1 VTVNKDP
8 RTTEEILDA
17 SENALRQ
24 FLQLKAPPNYIARI
38 LEKSELPEDASAW
51 SKILKTIKVDDPR
64 FERVHFLPLYEPTI
78 SHLNYILYENHVD
91 RLDETISRLRPLCEA
106 PGKFSS
112 SAQRTR
118 GVECLSYLLTERH
131 VGWFYSAAATQLN
144 PYHSSVLDALDWA
157 EEALKLSLDSSDYFL
172 ASRAAYNIG
181 RIHAIAGLSP
191 EAVATL
197 VEPTTDWRKK
207 EAERFANAR
216 IRREFAIRPFFQSLD
231 FLSKASAQ
239 IESTD
244 EHGWQGRS
252 IEALYHLVR
261 FFTTADPRT
270 PRVLAAIVEH
280 IKTPRLARKVGQRM
294 RKQCAAAD
302 DLIAVTDT
310 SPGVLFDLGAIASL
324 LDSETAVFNFTIL
337 DDFVSLTLIQ
347 GGQATNNGMNPNR
360 VVGLLQRFFRPAAA
374 QFEGIRGIGIGNAH
388 SLSWKMSQDMIHIT
402 PHADDQWTMAVNRN
416 AIILDPI
423 WHRVLHDQ
431 LIAPFEAR
439 LAAAG
444 VKHLVFM
451 ADLALMLIPF
461 QLLENSNG
469 VPLGQRYRISYCPSY
484 ALLVDALTHQMK
496 SGRAESVLIVA
507 DPTETLPFVP
517 WEHAMIASLFSPD
530 KVRVLD
536 ASTASR
542 QAVALAVRDF
552 DVVHFATHGRF
563 DSEDTARSG
572 VNLGSDG
579 WLTLEDMQQLE
590 FKDEALI
597 FLSACETARLNLSGR
612 STPLGIVPSLFEG
625 GASTIIATF
634 WRVNDR
640 STALV
645 AARFYENWLVR
656 KLSRLDSLAEATQ
669 WVQTVSADD
678 AIKLSQQPVAL
689 SSARS
694 MDSIFAGLKNWLGR
708 PDEQVRPFTNS
719 YYWGPFGLY
728 GAWN

>member
-1 VTVNKDP
+1 VTVNKNP

-17 SENALRQ
+17 SENALRE
-24 FLQLKAPPNYIARI
+24 FLRLKAPPNYVARI

-51 SKILKTIKVDDPR
+51 SKILKTIKANPM
-64 FERVHFLPLYEPTI
+64 FERVGGLHLYEPTI
-78 SHLNYILYENHVD
+78 SHLNYIIYKDHVD

-118 GVECLSYLLTERH
+118 AVECLSYLLTERH
-131 VGWFYSAAATQLN
+131 VGWFYSAAAAQLN
-144 PYHSSVLDALDWA
+144 PHHPSVLDALDWA
-157 EEALKLSLDSSDYFL
+157 EAALKLAESSDYFL

-191 EAVATL
+191 EVVATL
-197 VEPTTDWRKK
+197 VEPTTEWRKK

-231 FLSKASAQ
+231 FLSRAAAQ

-244 EHGWQGRS
+244 EHGWQARS

-261 FFTTADPRT
+261 FFTTADRRT

-280 IKTPRLARKVGQRM
+280 IKTPRLARKVGQRVLK
-294 RKQCAAAD
+294 RCAAAD

-360 VVGLLQRFFRPAAA
+360 VVSVWQRFFRPAAA

-402 PHADDQWTMAVNRN
+402 PHADDQFTMAVKRHE
-416 AIILDPI
+416 IILGPI
-423 WHRVLHDQ
+423 WHKKLHDQ
-431 LIAPFEAR
+431 LIAPFEAQ

-451 ADLALMLIPF
+451 PDLALMLIPF

-469 VPLGQRYRISYCPSY
+469 VPLGQRYHISYCPSY
-484 ALLVDALTHQMK
+484 ALLVDALTHQMQ

-517 WEHAMIASLFSPD
+517 WESAMIASLFSPD

-634 WRVNDR
+634 WKVNDR

-678 AIKLSQQPVAL
+678 AIKLSQQPVDA
-689 SSARS
+689 SNTRS
-694 MDSIFAGLKNWLGR
+694 MDSIFSGFKKWLGR
-708 PDEQVRPFTNS
+708 TDEQLRPFTNS